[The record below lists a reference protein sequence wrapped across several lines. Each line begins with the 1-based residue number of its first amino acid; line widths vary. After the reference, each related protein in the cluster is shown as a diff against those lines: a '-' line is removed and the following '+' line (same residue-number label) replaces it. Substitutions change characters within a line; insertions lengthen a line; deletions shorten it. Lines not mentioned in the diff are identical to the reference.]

1 MKDISF
7 ENIGLSCAAKSK
19 NPLKQIHLVSGVPFV
34 VIDKRHAQR
43 LGICYQNDTWVEQI
57 PVEDGILMKVRR
69 NDKDQFLAPGNCVGK
84 IADNQMEDR
93 GI

>member
-34 VIDKRHAQR
+34 VIDECHAER
-43 LGICYQNDTWVEQI
+43 LGISDENDTWVEQI
-57 PVEDGILMKVRR
+57 PVEDGILLKVRR
-69 NDKDQFLAPGNCVGK
+69 NDKDHLVE
-84 IADNQMEDR
+84 IA
-93 GI
+93 